1 MLSSRCGVTV
11 RYLPAS
17 LTVRFRRRGADIDQ
31 RATRI
36 DFYREE
42 LARHRRCLERHREYY
57 SAKVIGDVEAAL
69 TRLMSE
75 VDSLC
80 ARENGE
86 QLVSRLLREIDAVTR
101 LSVWSDQKNSH

>member
-1 MLSSRCGVTV
+1 MPPSNRDGFV
-11 RYLPAS
+11 RHAPE
-17 LTVRFRRRGADIDQ
+17 LTVGFRQ
-31 RATRI
+31 HATRI
-36 DFYREE
+36 NFYREE
-42 LARHRRCLERHREYY
+42 LAKHRRCLEQHREYY
-57 SAKVIGDVEAAL
+57 SDKVIGDVEAAL

-86 QLVSRLLREIDAVTR
+86 QLVSRLLREIDVVTR